1 MNGGSERVTQD
12 KMNNAGQ
19 APKPTPGD
27 ISANDQAGASPVAP
41 KDRAQLYT
49 RNAGE
54 ALNAAELINTAL
66 KKRVIGSVVAR
77 RVEVAPPSGPSTSGG
92 RKARQSITLV
102 QASLGSPPSPQHAAA
117 IMIGFLDVAQ
127 KVANVREYE
136 LVAKQYEARFRSPFE
151 TTKEEYQELTKDL
164 LGMLATLGYKLVADE
179 PREDE
184 RISAPS
190 PEPALSGN
198 KPFMIAAAVV
208 AFALLGLWL
217 TRC

>member
-1 MNGGSERVTQD
+1 VTQD
-12 KMNNAGQ
+12 KMNSTGQ
-19 APKPTPGD
+19 ASTPTPADTG
-27 ISANDQAGASPVAP
+27 ANAQAGASPVAP

-102 QASLGSPPSPQHAAA
+102 QTAPGARTSPQQAAA
-117 IMIGFLDVAQ
+117 VMIGFLDVAQ
-127 KVANVREYE
+127 KAANVREHE

-179 PREDE
+179 PREDD

-190 PEPALSGN
+190 PEPAVTSK
-198 KPFMIAAAVV
+198 KPFVIAAGVV
-208 AFALLGLWL
+208 VFALLCLLL